1 MALQG
6 VDISRTVSAGG
17 LVFQALRRAIV
28 EGELKDG
35 DPLRQDEIAR
45 LFNTSRIPVREAI
58 TMLEQQGLVKN
69 HRFKGAVVVGLSIDE
84 ASEIFDFRC
93 TIDTHVIRVAVP
105 HMTPAVIAEA
115 RAICAAFSGT
125 DDPMRW
131 GDLNRA
137 FHMTLYQASNLPFH
151 LATLTNAMDRLD
163 RYVRAQLLLTDGHGR
178 ANAEHLEILEACARG
193 DADAAADLTAAHI
206 RRAHAMLKEHLA
218 KIQTTFGATHDTPR
232 RNRPGPGQKSR
243 VPEQG

>member
-1 MALQG
+1 MVLKA
-6 VDISRTVSAGG
+6 VDVSKTVSAGG
-17 LVFQALRRAIV
+17 LVFAALRRAII

-69 HRFKGAVVVGLSIDE
+69 HRFKGAVVVGLSIAE

-93 TIDTHVIRVAVP
+93 IIDAHVLRAALP
-105 HMTPAVIAEA
+105 NMTAELIAEA
-115 RAICAAFSGT
+115 RAICAASAT
-125 DDPMRW
+125 ATDPMLF

-137 FHMTLYQASNLPFH
+137 FHITLYQASNMPFH

-163 RYVRAQLLLTDGHGR
+163 RYLRAQLLITHGHSR
-178 ANAEHLEILEACARG
+178 SNAEHLEILDACERG
-193 DADAAADLTAAHI
+193 DADAAVNLTVAHI
-206 RRAHAMLKEHLA
+206 RGAQRALHEHLG
-218 KIQTTFGATHDTPR
+218 KIQTRFKAADA
-232 RNRPGPGQKSR
+232 
-243 VPEQG
+243 E